1 MRARHVNLG
10 YEKAEARGRLRGVK
24 TAETKTFTGVTTVI
38 LYDGLNE
45 KRTVSEEKRSD
56 IPDNI

>member
-1 MRARHVNLG
+1 MFISAMRRPRHVDG
-10 YEKAEARGRLRGVK
+10 FGVK

-45 KRTVSEEKRSD
+45 KQTVSEENGSD